1 MDMSRNIFLNID
13 TIVLRGFNHVDRHAL
28 AEALQQ
34 ALVEQL
40 SSNQELSAT
49 DLKRVRTN
57 ITLPTSFG
65 AEQLGQTLG
74 KSLSGIVVNN
84 VSATN
89 SADKLIQKGQCD
101 A

>member
-1 MDMSRNIFLNID
+1 MDMSRNIYLNID

-40 SSNQELSAT
+40 SLNQELSAT
-49 DLKRVRTN
+49 DLTRVRTN

-65 AEQLGQTLG
+65 TKQLGQTLG

-84 VSATN
+84 ESATN
-89 SADKLIQKGQCD
+89 SAHEIKQRGRRN